1 MYLIITPWWLRLLFP
16 GCTWQMPDKDKTVYL
31 TFDDGPHP
39 TATSFVLE
47 QLQQYGAKAT
57 FFCIGK
63 NVAEHP
69 AIYQQLLA
77 EGHTTG
83 NHTMHHRNGWK
94 TADAIYLNDIQEASK
109 WIGSPLFRPPYG
121 RIKWSQIRKVKSQ
134 KSKAKIEKLQPPTSK
149 SPIIMWSVLS
159 GDFDTDIDGEKC
171 LQNVIRN
178 VQPGSII
185 VFHDSAKAFPRL
197 QYALPRVLQ
206 WLQANGYKMMAL

>member
-1 MYLIITPWWLRLLFP
+1 MYLITTPWWLRLLFP

-39 TATSFVLE
+39 TATPF
-47 QLQQYGAKAT
+47 GAKAT

-63 NVAEHP
+63 NVVEHP
-69 AIYQQLLA
+69 AIYQRLVT
-77 EGHTTG
+77 EGHTIG
-83 NHTMHHRNGWK
+83 NHTMHHLNGWK
-94 TADAIYLNDIQEASK
+94 TADTTYLNDIKQAAE
-109 WIGSPLFRPPYG
+109 WIDSPLFRPPYG
-121 RIKWSQIRKVKSQ
+121 RIKWSQIRKVKSN
-134 KSKAKIEKLQPPTSK
+134 KSKVKIEKSQIQNSK

-159 GDFDTDIDGEKC
+159 GDFDTNIDGEKC
-171 LQNVIRN
+171 FQNVSRN

-206 WLQANGYKMMAL
+206 WLQENGYQMMAL